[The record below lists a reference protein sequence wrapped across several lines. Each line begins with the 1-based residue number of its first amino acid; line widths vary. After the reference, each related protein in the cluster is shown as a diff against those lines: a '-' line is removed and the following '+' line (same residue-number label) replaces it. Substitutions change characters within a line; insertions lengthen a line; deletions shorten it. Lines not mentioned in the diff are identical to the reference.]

1 MTGSWNRCAVGALV
15 LGVTLLVAPV
25 AQSATATIG
34 LVGTASATHWPIYSG
49 LKKGYY
55 AEADIKLDMIFTPS
69 SGALVQQLASG
80 SLQAA
85 LSTGIT
91 DPIYAIDK
99 GAPIAIVR
107 LEIQSP
113 PYALIAKPTIKS
125 LKELKGKIG
134 RAHV

>member
-1 MTGSWNRCAVGALV
+1 MRFGHWIARAIGPVTVGRAR
-15 LGVTLLVAPV
+15 LVAPA
-25 AQSATATIG
+25 AQAETVTIG

-99 GAPIAIVR
+99 GA
-107 LEIQSP
+107 
-113 PYALIAKPTIKS
+113 
-125 LKELKGKIG
+125 
-134 RAHV
+134 